1 MKKFTLLL
9 LAAALLPMTMNAEVK
24 TYGQMNKKA
33 DKVVVSSTPT
43 SVKAIGPKYVTG
55 TKADVPEGYAQV
67 TLTAGDVWQDGS
79 GYQMLLDEDAIAYG
93 TIIPEQGGLTTSGD
107 ASAETY
113 AEFEYKIPENAD
125 GALTTTNMVMN
136 SSVTILIPAGVYDWC
151 ITNPTPG
158 DRMWIASANGSIG
171 GRADDFEFASGAAY
185 EFVVSLGGQNDQ
197 VDLIIDDPTA
207 PAIPT
212 DVTVNAVSA
221 DGTTATVAWVP
232 GENNA
237 TWNLRWRPWVDPAL
251 MNKLWDFPLDGYEAQ
266 LDEGWMVYDADGD
279 GNGWGLA
286 YSSDAQDDVCFYS
299 SSYISGVGAVTP
311 DNWLFT
317 PAVGL
322 GGTLKFDAWQQSASY
337 PDKIMV
343 YVCDNPDWE
352 SVDEFVAVSE
362 FIQPGTTAQSVEID
376 LSDYEGMGV
385 IAFRHYDCTDQW
397 RIYVDNIAVEIPGA
411 QEPAEWTLCEN
422 VENPYTIEGL
432 MPETVYETQVM
443 GIGADGRTTDWT
455 ESVLFTTE
463 AGAEP
468 ETGYFLVGTFN
479 DWNQTAE
486 GGRIAFDDENRAEV
500 TLEAGDEFKII
511 TPAEDGGWIWLGG
524 VDENQVGYF
533 LITPELL
540 SYNLDLIDGANFRVQ
555 DGGTYHI
562 NLIWERTEGLPS
574 HIVVTLAEPNA
585 ISTVGVDAKADN
597 AYYNLLGVKF
607 NSMPTTPG
615 IYIHN
620 GKKVVIK

>member
-1 MKKFTLLL
+1 ML
-9 LAAALLPMTMNAEVK
+9 LAAMLLPITMNAEVK

-93 TIIPEQGGLTTSGD
+93 TIIPEQGGLTSSGD
-107 ASAETY
+107 ASADVY

-125 GALTTTNMVMN
+125 GALTTTNIVLDA
-136 SSVTILIPAGVYDWC
+136 SVTILIPAGVYDWC

-158 DRMWIASANGSIG
+158 DRMWIASSYGSIG

-185 EFVVSLGGQNDQ
+185 EFVVSLGGNGNDQ
-197 VDLIIDDPTA
+197 TDLIIDDPTA
-207 PAIPT
+207 PTIPT
-212 DVTVNAVSA
+212 DVTADAVSA
-221 DGTTATVAWVP
+221 DGTTATIAWVP

-237 TWNLRWRPWVDPAL
+237 TWNLRWRPWTDPAL

-266 LDEGWMVYDADGD
+266 LDEGFMVYDADGD
-279 GNGWGLA
+279 GANWGLA
-286 YSSDAQDDVCFYS
+286 YSNDAQDDVCFYS
-299 SSYISGVGAVTP
+299 SSYDYNYGGALTP

-322 GGTLKFDAWQQSASY
+322 GGTLKFDAWQYNASY

-352 SVDEFVAVSE
+352 STDEFVPVSE
-362 FIQPGTTAQSVEID
+362 FITPTGTTPESFEID
-376 LSDYEGMGV
+376 LSEYEGMGV

-397 RIYVDNIAVEIPGA
+397 SIYLDNIAVEIPGA
-411 QEPAEWTLCEN
+411 VEPAEWTLCEN

-432 MPETVYETQVM
+432 MPETVYEAQVQ
-443 GIGADGRTTDWT
+443 GVGADARTTNWT
-455 ESVLFTTE
+455 ESVIFTTE
-463 AGAEP
+463 ANGEEPVAE
-468 ETGYFLVGTFN
+468 EGFFLVGTFN
-479 DWNQTAE
+479 EWDQTEE
-486 GGRIAFDDENRAEV
+486 GGRIEFDNENRAEV
-500 TLEAGDEFKII
+500 HLEAGDEFKII

-524 VDENQVGYF
+524 VDDNNVGYF

-540 SYNLDLIDGANFRVQ
+540 SHNLTLVDGANFRVEE
-555 DGGTYHI
+555 GGLYHV
-562 NLIWERTEGLPS
+562 NLTWNRDLPS
-574 HIVVTLAEPNA
+574 YIVVTLAEPNA
-585 ISTVGVDAKADN
+585 ISTVGVDKTDN
-597 AYYNLLGVKF
+597 VYYNLLGVKF
-607 NSMPTTPG
+607 NGMPTTPG
-615 IYIHN
+615 IYINN
-620 GKKVVIK
+620 GKKVIIK

>member
-1 MKKFTLLL
+1 MKKITLLL

-55 TKADVPEGYAQV
+55 TKADVPEGYASV
-67 TLTAGDVWQDGS
+67 TLTAGDVWGDGS
-79 GYQMLLDEDAIAYG
+79 GYQMLLDEDATAYG
-93 TIIPEQGGLTTSGD
+93 TIIPETGALTTSGD
-107 ASAETY
+107 ASAEVY

-125 GALTTTNMVMN
+125 GALSTANIVMN
-136 SSVTILIPAGVYDWC
+136 SSVTILIPAGTYDWC
-151 ITNPTPG
+151 ITNPTAG

-171 GRADDFEFASGAAY
+171 GRYDDFEFASGAAY

-197 VDLIIDDPTA
+197 VDLVIDDPTA

-212 DVTVNAVSA
+212 DVTVDAVSA
-221 DGTTATVAWVP
+221 DGTTANVAWVP
-232 GENNA
+232 GANNA

-266 LDEGWMVYDADGD
+266 LEEGFMIYDADGD
-279 GNGWGLA
+279 GNNWGLA
-286 YSSDAQDDVCFYS
+286 YSSSAQDDLCFTSASYS
-299 SSYISGVGAVTP
+299 GGALTP

-317 PAVGL
+317 PAVGM

-343 YVCDNPDWE
+343 YVAPADYE
-352 SVDEFVAVSE
+352 SVDDFVAVSE
-362 FIQPGTTAQSVEID
+362 FIQPAGTTATSYEID
-376 LSDYEGMGV
+376 LSAFEGMGV

-397 RIYVDNIAVEIPGA
+397 AIYVDNIAVEIPGA
-411 QEPAEWTLCEN
+411 VEPAEWTLCEN

-432 MPETVYETQVM
+432 MPETVYEVQVQ
-443 GIGADGRTTDWT
+443 GVGADARTTDWT

-463 AGAEP
+463 IGEVPEEP
-468 ETGYFLVGTFN
+468 AYYLVGTFN
-479 DWNQTAE
+479 GWSQVDGMLEFVDNKVE
-486 GGRIAFDDENRAEV
+486 EV
-500 TLEAGDEFKII
+500 ALEADAEFKVI
-511 TPAEDGGWIWLGG
+511 TFDEAGNTVWFGGEDANG
-524 VDENQVGYF
+524 VGYF
-533 LITPELL
+533 LINEALYGVNITLM
-540 SYNLDLIDGANFRVQ
+540 DGANFRMAEA
-555 DGGTYHI
+555 GTYTFELVQEGKAAPMLKVTKVDETGI
-562 NLIWERTEGLPS
+562 N
-574 HIVVTLAEPNA
+574 
-585 ISTVGVDAKADN
+585 TVGVDAKADN

-620 GKKVVIK
+620 GKKVIIK

>member
-1 MKKFTLLL
+1 MKKITLLL

-33 DKVVVSSTPT
+33 DKVVVSTTPT

-55 TKADVPEGYAQV
+55 TKADVPEGYASV

-93 TIIPEQGGLTTSGD
+93 TIIPEQGGLTSSGD
-107 ASAETY
+107 ASADVY

-125 GALTTTNMVMN
+125 GALTTQNIVLDA
-136 SSVTILIPAGVYDWC
+136 SVTILIPAGVYDWC

-185 EFVVSLGGQNDQ
+185 EFVVSLGGSNDQ

-251 MNKLWDFPLDGYEAQ
+251 MNKLWDLPMDGYEAQ
-266 LDEGWMVYDADGD
+266 LDEGFMVYDADGD

-286 YSSDAQDDVCFYS
+286 YSDDAQTDLCFTSASYS
-299 SSYISGVGAVTP
+299 GGALSP

-322 GGTLKFDAWQQSASY
+322 GGTLKFDTWNYSSSY

-411 QEPAEWTLCEN
+411 VEPAEWTLCEN

-432 MPETVYETQVM
+432 MPETVYETQVQ
-443 GIGADGRTTDWT
+443 GVGADARTTDWT

-463 AGAEP
+463 IGEVPVEP
-468 ETGYFLVGTFN
+468 AYYLVGTFN
-479 DWNQTAE
+479 GWSQVDGLLEFVDNKVE
-486 GGRIAFDDENRAEV
+486 DVE
-500 TLEAGDEFKII
+500 LEAEAEFKVI
-511 TPAEDGGWIWLGG
+511 TPAEEEGQWIWYGG
-524 VDENQVGYF
+524 EDANQVGYF
-533 LITPELL
+533 LINEALYGVNITLM
-540 SYNLDLIDGANFRVQ
+540 DGANFRIAEA
-555 DGGTYHI
+555 GTYTFELI
-562 NLIWERTEGLPS
+562 NEAKAPMLK
-574 HIVVTLAEPNA
+574 VTKAEETGIN
-585 ISTVGVDAKADN
+585 TVGVDAKADN

>member
-1 MKKFTLLL
+1 MKKITLLL

-33 DKVVVSSTPT
+33 DKVVVSTTPT

-55 TKADVPEGYAQV
+55 TKADVPEGYASV

-107 ASAETY
+107 ASADVY

-171 GRADDFEFASGAAY
+171 GRYDDFEFVSGAAY

-251 MNKLWDFPLDGYEAQ
+251 MNKLWDLPMDGYEAQ
-266 LDEGWMVYDADGD
+266 LDEGFMIYDADGD

-286 YSSDAQDDVCFYS
+286 YSDDAQTDLCFTSASYS
-299 SSYISGVGAVTP
+299 GGALSP

-322 GGTLKFDAWQQSASY
+322 GGTLKFDTWNYSSSY

-432 MPETVYETQVM
+432 MEGTVYEAQVQ
-443 GIGADGRTTDWT
+443 GVGADARTTDWT
-455 ESVLFTTE
+455 ESVLFTPEIGE
-463 AGAEP
+463 APVEP
-468 ETGYFLVGTFN
+468 AYYLVGTFN
-479 DWNQTAE
+479 GWSQVDGMLEFVNNKVE
-486 GGRIAFDDENRAEV
+486 DVE
-500 TLEAGDEFKII
+500 LEADAEFKVI
-511 TPAEDGGWIWLGG
+511 TPAEEEGQWIWYGG
-524 VDENQVGYF
+524 EDANGVGYF
-533 LITPELL
+533 LINEALYGVNITLM
-540 SYNLDLIDGANFRVQ
+540 DGANFRIAEA
-555 DGGTYHI
+555 GTYTFELI
-562 NLIWERTEGLPS
+562 NEAKAPMLK
-574 HIVVTLAEPNA
+574 VTKAEETGIN
-585 ISTVGVDAKADN
+585 TVGVDAKADN

-620 GKKVVIK
+620 GKKVIIK

>member
-1 MKKFTLLL
+1 MKKITLLL
-9 LAAALLPMTMNAEVK
+9 ALATLMSMTMNAEVK

-93 TIIPEQGGLTTSGD
+93 TIIPETGGLTTSGD

-125 GALTTTNMVMN
+125 GALTTTNIVMN
-136 SSVTILIPAGVYDWC
+136 TSVTILIPAGVYDWC

-158 DRMWIASANGSIG
+158 DRVWIASSNGPIP
-171 GRADDFEFASGAAY
+171 GRYDDFEFASGAAY
-185 EFVVSLGGQNDQ
+185 EFVVSLGGSNDQ
-197 VDLIIDDPTA
+197 VELIIDDPTA
-207 PAIPT
+207 PVIPT
-212 DVTVNAVSA
+212 DVTADAVSV
-221 DGTTATVAWVP
+221 DGTTATIAWVP

-237 TWNLRWRPWVDPAL
+237 TWNLRWRPWTDPAL

-266 LDEGWMVYDADGD
+266 LDEGFMVYDADGD
-279 GNGWGLA
+279 GATWGLA

-299 SSYISGVGAVTP
+299 SSYDYNYGGALTP

-317 PAVGL
+317 PAVGM

-343 YVCDNPDWE
+343 YVAPAE
-352 SVDEFVAVSE
+352 YETIDEFVPVSE
-362 FIQPGTTAQSVEID
+362 FIIPAGTTPESFEID
-376 LSDYEGMGV
+376 LSEYEGMGV

-397 RIYVDNIAVEIPGA
+397 SIYIDNIAVEIPGA
-411 QEPAEWTLCEN
+411 VEPAEWTLCEN

-432 MPETVYETQVM
+432 MPETIYEAQVM

-463 AGAEP
+463 VGAEP
-468 ETGYFLVGTFN
+468 ETGFFLVGTFN
-479 DWNQTAE
+479 EWELTEE
-486 GGRIAFDDENRAEV
+486 GGRIEFDNENRAEV
-500 TLEAGDEFKII
+500 RLQAGDEFKVI
-511 TPAEDGGWIWLGG
+511 TPAEDGGWLWFGG
-524 VDENQVGYF
+524 IDDNNVGYF

-540 SYNLDLIDGANFRVQ
+540 SHNLTLVDGANFRVEE
-555 DGGTYHI
+555 GGLYHV
-562 NLIWERTEGLPS
+562 NLVWNRDMPNY
-574 HIVVTLAEPNA
+574 IVVTLAEPNA
-585 ISTVGVDAKADN
+585 ISTVGVDKTDN
-597 AYYNLLGVKF
+597 VYYNLLGVKF
-607 NSMPTTPG
+607 NGMPTTPG
-615 IYIHN
+615 IYINN

>member
-1 MKKFTLLL
+1 MKKITLLL

-24 TYGQMNKKA
+24 TYGQNKKA

-43 SVKAIGPKYVTG
+43 TVKAIGPKYVTG
-55 TKADVPEGYAQV
+55 TKADVPEGYASV

-93 TIIPEQGGLTTSGD
+93 TIIPEQGGLTSSGD
-107 ASAETY
+107 ASADVY

-125 GALTTTNMVMN
+125 GALTTTNIVLDA
-136 SSVTILIPAGVYDWC
+136 SVTILIPAGTYDWC

-251 MNKLWDFPLDGYEAQ
+251 MNKLWDLPMDGYEAQ
-266 LDEGWMVYDADGD
+266 LDEGFMIYDADGD

-286 YSSDAQDDVCFYS
+286 YSDDAQTDLCFTSASYS
-299 SSYISGVGAVTP
+299 GGALSP

-322 GGTLKFDAWQQSASY
+322 GGTLKFDTWNYSSSY

-432 MPETVYETQVM
+432 MEGTVYEAQVQ
-443 GIGADGRTTDWT
+443 GVGADARTTDWT
-455 ESVLFTTE
+455 ESVLFTPEIGE
-463 AGAEP
+463 APVEP
-468 ETGYFLVGTFN
+468 AYYLVGTFN
-479 DWNQTAE
+479 GWSQVDGMLEFVNNKVE
-486 GGRIAFDDENRAEV
+486 DVE
-500 TLEAGDEFKII
+500 LEADAEFKVI
-511 TPAEDGGWIWLGG
+511 TPAEEEGQWIWYGG
-524 VDENQVGYF
+524 EDANGVGYF
-533 LITPELL
+533 LINEALYGVNITLM
-540 SYNLDLIDGANFRVQ
+540 DGANFRVAEA
-555 DGGTYHI
+555 GTYTFELI
-562 NLIWERTEGLPS
+562 NEAKAPMLK
-574 HIVVTLAEPNA
+574 VTKAEETGIN
-585 ISTVGVDAKADN
+585 TVGVDAKADN

>member
-1 MKKFTLLL
+1 M
-9 LAAALLPMTMNAEVK
+9 AMNAEVK
-24 TYGQMNKKA
+24 TYGQFNKKA
-33 DKVVVSSTPT
+33 TNVVVSSTPT
-43 SVKAIGPKYVTG
+43 AVKAMGAKYVTS
-55 TKADVPEGYAQV
+55 TKADVPEGYASV

-93 TIIPEQGGLTTSGD
+93 TIIPEQGGLTSSGD
-107 ASAETY
+107 ASEATY

-125 GALTTTNMVMN
+125 GALTTQNIVLDA
-136 SSVTILIPAGVYDWC
+136 SVTILIPAGVYDWC

-158 DRMWIASANGSIG
+158 DRVWIASSNGPIP
-171 GRADDFEFASGAAY
+171 GRYDDFEFASGAAY
-185 EFVVSLGGQNDQ
+185 EFVVSLGGSNDQ
-197 VDLIIDDPTA
+197 VELIIDDPTA
-207 PAIPT
+207 PTIPT
-212 DVTVNAVSA
+212 DVTADAVSV
-221 DGTTATVAWVP
+221 DGTTATIAWVP

-279 GNGWGLA
+279 GATWGLA

-299 SSYISGVGAVTP
+299 SSYDYNYGGALTP

-322 GGTLKFDAWQQSASY
+322 GGTLKFDAWQQSSSY

-352 SVDEFVAVSE
+352 SVDEFVPVSE
-362 FIQPGTTAQSVEID
+362 FIQPAGTTPESFEID

-397 RIYVDNIAVEIPGA
+397 SIYVDNIAVEIPGA
-411 QEPAEWTLCEN
+411 LEPAEWTLCEN

-432 MPETVYETQVM
+432 MPETVYEAQVM

-455 ESVLFTTE
+455 ESVIFTTE
-463 AGAEP
+463 ANGEQP
-468 ETGYFLVGTFN
+468 VVEEGFFLVGTFN
-479 DWNQTAE
+479 DWNQTEE
-486 GGRIAFDDENRAEV
+486 GGRIAFDAENRAEV
-500 TLEAGDEFKII
+500 TLQDNDEFKII

-533 LITPELL
+533 LITPELM
-540 SYNLDLIDGANFRVQ
+540 SYNLDLVDGANFRVQ
-555 DGGTYHI
+555 EGGLYHI
-562 NLIWERTEGLPS
+562 NLVWDRDLPS

-585 ISTVGVDAKADN
+585 ISTIINDKADN
-597 AYYNLLGVKF
+597 RIFDLQGRELKSV
-607 NSMPTTPG
+607 PEHG
-615 IYIHN
+615 IYIQN
-620 GKKVVIK
+620 GKKYVK